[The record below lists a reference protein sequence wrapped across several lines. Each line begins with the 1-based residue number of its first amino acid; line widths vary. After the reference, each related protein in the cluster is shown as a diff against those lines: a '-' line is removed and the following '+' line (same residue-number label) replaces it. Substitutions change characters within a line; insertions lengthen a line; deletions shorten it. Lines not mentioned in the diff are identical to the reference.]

1 MYWIFLARQDKR
13 RTRIGRVLAALV
25 IMQQLTAAGG
35 AALQF
40 DMRMLK
46 VRCCAA
52 DVASGGV
59 SCEYLPVGA
68 TSCPA
73 GLTADRE
80 RRGWECTA
88 HDACGKLQE
97 ALAMMN
103 LGQIKSEACHRALRE
118 VHNMMKVDTCGRPTV
133 EGVGR
138 KCASAVRTNLAV
150 AVLMQARDVEA
161 LRSAHRLL
169 TMALLCDD
177 ENSAAVHNLVQLG
190 GHAACADMADHGEPL
205 AGKECD
211 SVPGYHLRM
220 LHDTARNS
228 AYESAIEWALR
239 QRPGARVL
247 DIGAGSGLLAF
258 LSAAHGARRVD
269 ALEMVLPVAAV
280 ARANTALNALG
291 HVVKV
296 WPVKSHDFPQHALP
310 QSGQDS
316 YHADIIVHEIFDP
329 SLLGEGVLPAM
340 RDAAGR
346 LASAETILVPHAAHA
361 YVSAVHSD
369 PLSSHRWPPRQE
381 QGALGVDYSVV
392 EAYAST
398 MFQND
403 APIIETQNMPTN
415 FALTDRVP
423 VLSLD
428 FRALP
433 YGGGR
438 SEHRATVIAAGR
450 LSALLLTFDA
460 EFPDGG
466 RISTNPNSSL
476 PPGDIPRC
484 VCTHAQCQ
492 KECARLSFGP
502 QCTTRGR
509 HAGRCRC

>member
-1 MYWIFLARQDKR
+1 MAS
-13 RTRIGRVLAALV
+13 LV
-25 IMQQLTAAGG
+25 MLQLLTAAGG

-52 DVASGGV
+52 DGATGGV
-59 SCEYLPVGA
+59 TCKYLPVGA

-73 GLTADRE
+73 GLTADIE

-103 LGQIKSEACHRALRE
+103 LGQVKTEACYGALRE
-118 VHNMMKVDTCGRPTV
+118 VHSMMRVDARGRPTV

-138 KCASAVRTNLAV
+138 KCASTVRTNLAV
-150 AVLMQARDVEA
+150 AVLMQARDLEA

-177 ENSAAVHNLVQLG
+177 ENSAAMHNLEQLG

-220 LHDTARNS
+220 LHDTARNA
-228 AYESAIEWALR
+228 AYKSAIEWALR

-291 HVVKV
+291 DVVKV

-310 QSGQDS
+310 QWEQAS
-316 YHADIIVHEIFDP
+316 YSVDIIVHEIFDP
-329 SLLGEGVLPAM
+329 SMLGEGVVPAM
-340 RDAAGR
+340 RDAAER
-346 LASAETILVPHAAHA
+346 LASAETILVPQAARA

-369 PLSSHRWPPRQE
+369 ALSSHRWPPREE

-392 EAYAST
+392 EAYASA

-438 SEHRATVIAAGR
+438 SEHRAAVIAAGR
-450 LSALLLTFDA
+450 LSAMLVTFDA
-460 EFPDGG
+460 DFPDGG
-466 RISTNPNSSL
+466 RMSTNPNASL

-484 VCTHAQCQ
+484 VCAPTGP
-492 KECARLSFGP
+492 KNLCASVIFIALCKARV
-502 QCTTRGR
+502 
-509 HAGRCRC
+509 